1 MINILYS
8 KESKI
13 IMIKKRKDRYF
24 TPHQIIVLHSKKHKT
39 YRETKSLT
47 QRLYKQTIRK
57 PSTLFI
63 SIIQPL
69 LWLVMFGALFQNAPI
84 YLFREYK
91 LEYREFLNAGIIIF
105 TAFNS
110 SINAGITI
118 VFDREFGFLN
128 RILISPISN
137 KNSLIYSCVIH
148 TWLITISQ
156 IMGIILITCY
166 QNQKNAN
173 YLNNISNLN
182 NIIIAAIIITM
193 IIISVSNLSI
203 CNALVLPGHIEFIG
217 LTTFFLNLPT
227 LFTSTALAPLSF
239 MPNWLQVIACINPLT
254 YAIEIIRNLH
264 LNKYF
269 QLGETIVNIDSLQLS
284 GIQGITILLFTNIFS
299 FILVKNII
307 KYKYDKT

>member
-1 MINILYS
+1 MINILYY

-13 IMIKKRKDRYF
+13 IMIIKQKYQQF
-24 TPHQIIVLHSKKHKT
+24 APHQKIVFYAKKHKT
-39 YRETKSLT
+39 YQETKSLT

-57 PSTLFI
+57 PSTLLI

-69 LWLVMFGALFQNAPI
+69 LWLIMFGALFQNAPI
-84 YLFREYK
+84 YLFQEYK
-91 LEYREFLNAGIIIF
+91 LEYKEFLNAGIIIF

-128 RILISPISN
+128 RILISPINN
-137 KNSLIYSCVIH
+137 KSSLIYSCIIH
-148 TWLITISQ
+148 TWFITMSQIASITI
-156 IMGIILITCY
+156 ITCC
-166 QNQKNAN
+166 QNQANKN
-173 YLNNISNLN
+173 YLHNIINLN
-182 NIIIAAIIITM
+182 NTLTAILIITM
-193 IIISVSNLSI
+193 IIISISNLSI
-203 CNALVLPGHIEFIG
+203 CNGLILPGHIEFIG

-239 MPNWLQVIACINPLT
+239 MPNWLQIIACVNPLT

-264 LNKYF
+264 LNKLF
-269 QLGETIVNIDSLQLS
+269 HLTEIIINTNLLKLNA
-284 GIQGITILLFTNIFS
+284 IQGITLLLLTNIIS
-299 FILVKNII
+299 SISVKNII